1 MRTITRSWIRGA
13 MLVGALGCS
22 TSNVGSDASPDA
34 GPISDPI
41 AFCKSSKSIECDRAY
56 ECVPAAARDVDFMT
70 IYGSSLTDCKS
81 MLDAICTDP
90 TTNCPTFDAAS
101 AGSCAAAL
109 SNDSCSDL
117 VFGNR
122 VVPPDSCSAACGM

>member
-1 MRTITRSWIRGA
+1 MGWNTRGWLLGTLLA
-13 MLVGALGCS
+13 GTLGCN
-22 TSNVGSDASPDA
+22 TGNAGSDASADA
-34 GPISDPI
+34 GPISDPV
-41 AFCKSSKSIECDRAY
+41 AFCKSSKSTECDRAY
-56 ECVPAAARDVDFMT
+56 ECVPLAARDADFMT

-81 MLDAICTDP
+81 TIDAICTDP
-90 TTNCPTFDAAS
+90 AINCPTYDAAS

-109 SNDSCSDL
+109 TNDSCSAL